1 MHTGQEKNARS
12 WGAAAAYLGPM
23 GDTELFGLP
32 AEGIVAWCRARGLP
46 AFRGRQLATW
56 FYARRTV
63 DYAVMTD
70 LPEPLRA
77 RLSEEVPVHLPRLGA
92 ERRSKDGTRKFLV
105 ELCDGQVVE
114 SVWMPMRPAEGE
126 KAPKITACISTQVG
140 CALGCTFCATATL
153 GLKRNLTPGEIAA
166 QVLLL
171 QNHMT
176 PERLT
181 NIVLMGMG
189 EPLHNFDSV
198 VSALGAITG
207 EPGMKLAAKRVTV
220 STVGLV
226 PEIYRLAEIGLGV
239 RLAISLNATTDAAR
253 SKSMPVNR
261 RYPLATL
268 MEAARHYA
276 TATEDRVTFEYVV
289 IEGQNDTREDA
300 LRLAALVRGIPC
312 KINLIP
318 YNVNP
323 QFDLRRPATN
333 RLTDFRDVLF
343 PRCPAV
349 TIRYSKGA
357 DIGAACGQ
365 LAATRK

>member
-1 MHTGQEKNARS
+1 M
-12 WGAAAAYLGPM
+12 GAL
-23 GDTELFGLP
+23 DLFGLP
-32 AEGIVAWCRARGLP
+32 VEGIVDWCRTRGLP
-46 AFRGRQLATW
+46 AFRGRQVATW

-63 DYAVMTD
+63 DYAAMTD

-77 RLSEEVPVHLPRLGA
+77 RFAEEVPVHLPRLGM
-92 ERRSKDGTRKFLV
+92 ERKSRDGTKKYVV
-105 ELCDGQVVE
+105 ELIDGQVVE
-114 SVWMPMRPAEGE
+114 TVWMPMRPAEGE
-126 KAPKITACISTQVG
+126 KAPKFTACISTQVG

-153 GLKRNLTPGEIAA
+153 GLKRHLTPGEIVA

-171 QNHMT
+171 QNRMA

-181 NIVLMGMG
+181 NLVLMGMG

-226 PEIYRLAEIGLGV
+226 PEIYRLAETGLGV
-239 RLAISLNATTDAAR
+239 RLAVSLNATTDVTR
-253 SKSMPVNR
+253 NKSMPVNR
-261 RYPLATL
+261 RYPLAKL
-268 MEAARHYA
+268 MEAARDYA
-276 TATEDRVTFEYVV
+276 KATDDRVTFEYVV
-289 IEGQNDTREDA
+289 IEGENDTREDA

-312 KINLIP
+312 KVNLIP
-318 YNVNP
+318 YNPNP
-323 QFDLRRPATN
+323 QFDWRRPQTD
-333 RLTDFRDVLF
+333 RLTAFRDVLY

-365 LAATRK
+365 LAAARARR